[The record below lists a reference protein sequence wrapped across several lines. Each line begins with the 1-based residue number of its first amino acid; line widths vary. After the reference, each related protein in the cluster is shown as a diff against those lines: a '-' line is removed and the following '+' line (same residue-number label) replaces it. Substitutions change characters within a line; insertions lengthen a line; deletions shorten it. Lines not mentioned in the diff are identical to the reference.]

1 MSDSSNLAAHPAVS
15 GLGAS
20 IVRTIVPLLVG
31 VITSSLLKAGVEIP
45 EGFLDQYLAEIVF
58 TLYYVGV
65 RLLETYVG
73 PAYGKLLGVAK
84 KPTYAAGLPS
94 HD

>member
-1 MSDSSNLAAHPAVS
+1 MSNSQTSSAHPVVS

-20 IVRTIVPLLVG
+20 IVRTVVPLLVG
-31 VITSSLLKAGVEIP
+31 VITASLLKAGIEIP

-84 KPTYAAGLPS
+84 KPSYESALPA